1 MEPIEQNNF
10 EKFPGAVKTGME
22 TASEGNIAAENDFS
36 KAMSEGV
43 PEFRGFGARNEAG
56 VPEIQELKTEDAT
69 RSMPE
74 VEPKVETEPGEE
86 FDQGI
91 TDAAALIN
99 YGLDAAARELG
110 IETVVQKIKG
120 FDASGR
126 ENPIR
131 DLFEYLG
138 VDTPEEVK
146 AVEGE
151 GDAAAVKEQT
161 FREGVNAP
169 SQRRTVEGAFKALDD
184 MKELISEVEG
194 ADPRYE
200 DLRAGAQAAGKG
212 YFEFAVM
219 NFGTRGLTE
228 LFQVL
233 AEQREMAE
241 EKEEE
246 EGPGTKEEANKE
258 NVADENMGENIKS
271 EKTCY
276 T

>member
-10 EKFPGAVKTGME
+10 EKFPGAVKTGAE
-22 TASEGNIAAENDFS
+22 IASEGNVATENDFS

-56 VPEIQELKTEDAT
+56 VPEIQELKTENAT
-69 RSMPE
+69 GSMPE
-74 VEPKVETEPGEE
+74 MEPKAETEPGEE

-233 AEQREMAE
+233 AEQREIAE

-246 EGPGTKEEANKE
+246 VGEEMDKE
-258 NVADENMGENIKS
+258 NVADGNMGENIKS